1 MHPLAIP
8 RIDTLTCRVCQHPMR
23 FVLQVYAPLDDHDH
37 AFHRTLYLFCC
48 ENGSCLNQSGSM
60 AVFRS
65 QLPRRN
71 AFYEYDPAPEP
82 AADAVVEVVETSYAE
97 RGVNVRSIKANGE
110 DLRVRWFS
118 SACVE

>member
-1 MHPLAIP
+1 
-8 RIDTLTCRVCQHPMR
+8 
-23 FVLQVYAPLDDHDH
+23 
-37 AFHRTLYLFCC
+37 
-48 ENGSCLNQSGSM
+48 M

-82 AADAVVEVVETSYAE
+82 AADADADAVVEVVETSYAE